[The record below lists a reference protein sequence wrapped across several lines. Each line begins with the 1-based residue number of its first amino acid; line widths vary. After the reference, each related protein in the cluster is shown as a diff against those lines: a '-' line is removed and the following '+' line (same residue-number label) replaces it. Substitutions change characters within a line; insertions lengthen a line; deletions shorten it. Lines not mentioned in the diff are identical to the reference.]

1 MHLHPPLLPTR
12 PPPCAAAVDRTV
24 VVPAASLADLAS
36 KLQTEPSYKQHIKGI
51 LVDARQAP
59 ASDSSAP
66 TFPGA
71 AYSLYPPAGYAWNP
85 SGNGLNRQWFG
96 IPMYALTD
104 ALAAEAEERAAYNQA
119 NSFSGTLYQA
129 YMSLKMEAKLNST
142 NCLANG
148 NCLPLGGHS
157 VWAAMPP
164 INPNETD
171 SKPITLVV
179 AQVDSNDVF
188 HDLVQVGGA
197 GGRLLRLRLLLRC

>member
-1 MHLHPPLLPTR
+1 
-12 PPPCAAAVDRTV
+12 
-24 VVPAASLADLAS
+24 
-36 KLQTEPSYKQHIKGI
+36 
-51 LVDARQAP
+51 
-59 ASDSSAP
+59 
-66 TFPGA
+66 
-71 AYSLYPPAGYAWNP
+71 
-85 SGNGLNRQWFG
+85 
-96 IPMYALTD
+96 MYALTD